1 MYGESR
7 KRMRYVKSKVWV
19 LPTQFGWV
27 LLFVIVF
34 RSTAPAP
41 GTSRFRFASAC
52 SMGVAAPLGW
62 LAARHAFR
70 ENGAGSR
77 HKNPGEPPV

>member
-1 MYGESR
+1 MYGAWYGESR

-34 RSTAPAP
+34 LHPLALSRRFVLHASSGASTWA
-41 GTSRFRFASAC
+41 
-52 SMGVAAPLGW
+52 
-62 LAARHAFR
+62 LAV
-70 ENGAGSR
+70 GQL
-77 HKNPGEPPV
+77 